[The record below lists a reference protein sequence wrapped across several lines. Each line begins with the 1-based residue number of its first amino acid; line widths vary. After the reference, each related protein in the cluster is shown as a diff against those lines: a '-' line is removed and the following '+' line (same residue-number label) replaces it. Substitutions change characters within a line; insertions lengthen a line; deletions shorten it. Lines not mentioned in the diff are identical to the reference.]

1 MKWIDDEAAQV
12 VLLDMGI
19 ETTEKVISVASIDR
33 KKSSENRARVTPLDD
48 TRIDGIAAAAAKGV
62 PMPKIVVRGVG
73 EAYVIVGGNHRFAAC
88 GSVASIP
95 VHVIVCTD
103 AEFETACRVLN
114 TVVGVGMTKAE
125 RIQSAVNDVQ
135 RLGITQV
142 VAARLYGVKRKEI
155 SLAIVDTEL
164 MRRANQ
170 VCSPNIA
177 RKVSKTH
184 LKKLAELSKNDNI
197 LRVACNAVVSG
208 SLNTLQFSELVELA
222 KQKTTEA
229 EQVAV
234 FEDAIRVNGD
244 VNRRV
249 IPRKK
254 RAALLSVIN
263 NLAKLN
269 TGDVVT
275 WETMEIDKDQIATLR
290 QQLTQTIHILQTLLT
305 ASG

>member
-1 MKWIDDEAAQV
+1 
-12 VLLDMGI
+12 
-19 ETTEKVISVASIDR
+19 
-33 KKSSENRARVTPLDD
+33 
-48 TRIDGIAAAAAKGV
+48 
-62 PMPKIVVRGVG
+62 
-73 EAYVIVGGNHRFAAC
+73 
-88 GSVASIP
+88 
-95 VHVIVCTD
+95 
-103 AEFETACRVLN
+103 
-114 TVVGVGMTKAE
+114 
-125 RIQSAVNDVQ
+125 
-135 RLGITQV
+135 
-142 VAARLYGVKRKEI
+142 
-155 SLAIVDTEL
+155 
-164 MRRANQ
+164 
-170 VCSPNIA
+170 
-177 RKVSKTH
+177 